1 VKFWTVLTP
10 IIYGHC
16 SKTRSTL
23 QAGLPLLDFSG
34 FENERQ
40 EEYFAAIQ
48 RGLDRNYEPMT
59 KIFTDVIARSLQVY
73 EE

>member
-1 VKFWTVLTP
+1 MA
-10 IIYGHC
+10 
-16 SKTRSTL
+16 L

-34 FENERQ
+34 FDQERQ

-48 RGLDRNYEPMT
+48 KGLDRNYKPMM
-59 KIFTDVIARSLQVY
+59 KIFTDIIARSLQVY